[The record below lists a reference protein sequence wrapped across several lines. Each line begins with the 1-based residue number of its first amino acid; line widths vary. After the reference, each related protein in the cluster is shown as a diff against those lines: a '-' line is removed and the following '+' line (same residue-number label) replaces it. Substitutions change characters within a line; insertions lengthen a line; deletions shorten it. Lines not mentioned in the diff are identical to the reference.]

1 MTENAVENY
10 NTLAKVKPPLRTKED
25 VKAVLQGILDGTID
39 VITSGHS
46 PTKLTDKHKEFD
58 NADYGISAF
67 ETAFSLSFTKLVK
80 QQKVPL
86 TKLVELLSTKPAEI
100 LGLRNKGSIAEGM
113 DGDLVIV
120 DLDESYTIDPEKFV
134 SKAKFSPFA
143 GAKVKGKV
151 ICTIVGG
158 RILT

>member
-1 MTENAVENY
+1 MLFRSN
-10 NTLAKVKPPLRTKED
+10 
-25 VKAVLQGILDGTID
+25 
-39 VITSGHS
+39 
-46 PTKLTDKHKEFD
+46 KEFD

-67 ETAFSLSFTKLVK
+67 ETAFALSYSKLVV

-86 TKLVELLSTKPAEI
+86 SKLVELLSTKPAEI
-100 LGLRNKGSIAEGM
+100 LGLHKKGKIAEGM
-113 DGDLVIV
+113 DGDLVVV
-120 DLDESYTIDPEKFV
+120 DLEESYTIQPEKFV

-143 GAKVKGKV
+143 DKKVKGKV